1 MYQLLL
7 TYTGN
12 DNRQHTFS
20 LNNLAA
26 IPDRAFAE
34 EISKALPGLDL
45 FGLND
50 TIWYETLIEASVRY
64 TQEDVMF
71 KASDIL

>member
-26 IPDRAFAE
+26 IPDRAFARKFRRPCQDW
-34 EISKALPGLDL
+34 ICSALTIR
-45 FGLND
+45 FGTRL
-50 TIWYETLIEASVRY
+50 
-64 TQEDVMF
+64 
-71 KASDIL
+71 